1 MALGELLRRE
11 GVDVVLLQEAN
22 VSSLE
27 VLRDAA
33 GLDWAVTAYDA
44 GAPYPGGRSGR
55 GRVTAVAGRGDE
67 PTLARILPDLPLPER
82 MVFARISTPLGP
94 ITMASYHAPPGVS
107 HGFVKVQHAHAL
119 RDWVDT
125 TGGPIVVGADANTP
139 LVDHPEPGRVRTHW
153 HTGSLKLRGRD
164 GDDVVFGGAPEHRL
178 RDAYRLYLQDHPQ
191 TWEEINRQRP
201 DGPLAV
207 SHRTGKRTTFP
218 GTPRRFDTL
227 WVSPR
232 FGVRAMSY
240 DYDGAVAAG
249 SDHALV
255 VAELTP
261 SGGFEPAP

>member
-1 MALGELLRRE
+1 MALGVLLRRE

-82 MVFARISTPLGP
+82 MVFARIGTPLGP

-164 GDDVVFGGAPEHRL
+164 GDDVVFAVLPSTDFGTRTASTSRTTRKRGRKSIVSAPMAPWRSRIAPVSAQPSPVL
-178 RDAYRLYLQDHPQ
+178 RDASTRC
-191 TWEEINRQRP
+191 
-201 DGPLAV
+201 GSA
-207 SHRTGKRTTFP
+207 
-218 GTPRRFDTL
+218 
-227 WVSPR
+227 
-232 FGVRAMSY
+232 RA
-240 DYDGAVAAG
+240 
-249 SDHALV
+249 
-255 VAELTP
+255 
-261 SGGFEPAP
+261 SGYGQ